1 MPDSG
6 SSTMTILQALILG
19 LLQGFTELFPISS
32 LGHSVLLPALL
43 GWNVEEGAPTFLV
56 FLVATHLATALV
68 LFFFFVRDW
77 ICILQGLLRSLISR
91 RIDARDRYAKLG
103 WRIVIATIPAG
114 ILGLLLQKKLEAV
127 FASPHIVA
135 VFLFLNGLLL
145 FWVEYVTRRSRR
157 LSAEPSSIDSH
168 IARMP
173 IAGAVIVGFAQSIA
187 LLPGFSRT
195 GAALSGGLYSGL
207 DHASAARFSF
217 LLATPIILAA
227 AILKLPVLFTT
238 GYPVVPVLVGAVSAG
253 IAAFFSVVFLTRYF
267 KTNTLKPFALY
278 CVLAGA
284 GSLFY
289 FLFF

>member
-1 MPDSG
+1 ML
-6 SSTMTILQALILG
+6 TILQALVLG
-19 LLQGFTELFPISS
+19 LLQGLTELFPISS
-32 LGHSVLLPALL
+32 LGHSVILPALL
-43 GWNVEEGAPTFLV
+43 GWNIDEGGQTFLV

-68 LFFFFVRDW
+68 LFFFFLRDW
-77 ICILQGLLRSLISR
+77 INIIQGLLRSIITR
-91 RIDARDRYAKLG
+91 RVDPRDRYAKVG

-114 ILGLLLQKKLEAV
+114 LLGLLFQKKLETV

-145 FWVEYVTRRSRR
+145 LWAEYATRRSRR
-157 LSAEPSSIDSH
+157 LSAEQSSTDSY

-173 IAGAVIVGFAQSIA
+173 IVGAVIVGFAQALA

-227 AILKLPVLFTT
+227 AVLKIPEIFAP
-238 GYPVVPVLVGAVSAG
+238 GYPVMPVVVGAISA
-253 IAAFFSVVFLTRYF
+253 AVASFFSVVFLTRYF
-267 KTNTLKPFALY
+267 KTNTLKPFAIY
-278 CVLAGA
+278 CMLAGA
-284 GSLFY
+284 GSLLY